1 MDLNE
6 GQSTG
11 ELLPLRAM
19 RDMLRTGASGLM
31 VLFIMVFGSLVLWL
45 GVPAGWLWVG
55 SQIQGSTGNI
65 GTALA
70 AMMGGVVV
78 SVVILA
84 GILAWTNRKHE
95 ELRASRGL
103 PPSETSVLER
113 VLVVT
118 ATLAVV
124 GFTIWF
130 LGFAG
135 PGPSLAP
142 Q

>member
-1 MDLNE
+1 
-6 GQSTG
+6 
-11 ELLPLRAM
+11 M
-19 RDMLRTGASGLM
+19 RDALRTGASGLM
-31 VLFIMVFGSLVLWL
+31 VLFIMVVGSLVLWV

-55 SQIQGSTGNI
+55 SQIQGNTGNI

-78 SVVILA
+78 SVVALA
-84 GILAWTNRKHE
+84 MLLAWLNRKHE
-95 ELRASRGL
+95 EMREARGL
-103 PPSETSVLER
+103 PETESSVLER

-118 ATLAVV
+118 AGIAVV

>member
-1 MDLNE
+1 
-6 GQSTG
+6 
-11 ELLPLRAM
+11 M
-19 RDMLRTGASGLM
+19 RDALRTGASGLM
-31 VLFIMVFGSLVLWL
+31 VLFIMVVGSLVLWVGL
-45 GVPAGWLWVG
+45 PAGWLWVG
-55 SQIQGSTGNI
+55 SQIQGNTGNI

-78 SVVILA
+78 SVVALA
-84 GILAWTNRKHE
+84 MLLAWLNRKHE
-95 ELRASRGL
+95 EMREARGL
-103 PPSETSVLER
+103 PEAESSVLER

-118 ATLAVV
+118 AGIAVV

>member
-1 MDLNE
+1 MIL
-6 GQSTG
+6 T
-11 ELLPLRAM
+11 
-19 RDMLRTGASGLM
+19 
-31 VLFIMVFGSLVLWL
+31 IMVVGSLVLWV
-45 GVPAGWLWVG
+45 GVPVGWLWVG

-70 AMMGGVVV
+70 VMMGGVVA
-78 SVVILA
+78 SVVPLA
-84 GILAWTNRKHE
+84 AMLAWLGRRQE
-95 ELRASRGL
+95 ALREARGL
-103 PPSETSVLER
+103 PRPEHSVLER

-118 ATLAVV
+118 AALAVV
-124 GFTIWF
+124 TFTIWF